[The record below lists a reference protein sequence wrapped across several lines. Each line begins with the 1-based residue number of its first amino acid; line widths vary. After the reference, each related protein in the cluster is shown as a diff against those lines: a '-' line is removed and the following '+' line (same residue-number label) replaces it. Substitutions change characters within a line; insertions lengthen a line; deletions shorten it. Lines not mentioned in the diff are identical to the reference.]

1 MEVQHSHCKS
11 LKSFKVKGLIYVY
24 LKLANLVKLP
34 IFSCHKATI
43 AKVAFNAYFYPPLIS
58 EESPPLPHYLFH
70 WKIMSNE
77 TKIFERKKKENIS
90 ELKQNVVVS

>member
-11 LKSFKVKGLIYVY
+11 LQRFKVKGLIYVY

-43 AKVAFNAYFYPPLIS
+43 AKVAFNAHFYPPLTS
-58 EESPPLPHYLFH
+58 KESLFLRKPSFRRKTRKTPPFEYFFFKFH
-70 WKIMSNE
+70 S
-77 TKIFERKKKENIS
+77 S
-90 ELKQNVVVS
+90 

>member
-11 LKSFKVKGLIYVY
+11 LQRFKVKGLIYVY

-43 AKVAFNAYFYPPLIS
+43 AKVAFNAHFYPPLTS
-58 EESPPLPHYLFH
+58 KESLFFRPPLLSDVFF
-70 WKIMSNE
+70 SNFTVQE
-77 TKIFERKKKENIS
+77 MDWSNSTNYE
-90 ELKQNVVVS
+90 